1 MLTLLFEAAE
11 TLQLLLLFGAVHAA
25 SRVTAAP
32 QSRRTAP
39 GNRSS
44 PSPDGVRQAP
54 VLPGGG
60 GGRRPPGQIPG
71 AGVTAPSA
79 HARPSSRDA
88 SSEHVRKTRR
98 RQPRVRP
105 KRSRGFRLAR
115 PFAAGGEA
123 EAKGEMVVG
132 LENCKLGH
140 GGKSPGRRLS
150 RNRRSSRSGRVATRS
165 WGRGLYASWLD
176 AQPCARFRAKVPLQ
190 RLQVGVV
197 ISSMVIT
204 LCCLPWTQTS
214 TDG

>member
-1 MLTLLFEAAE
+1 MHQESKVQCQVGSRLLSFCSNKGSRGAAAAQPPLPAVHAPSLVLRGRALACLALLKGGGGGGSFSLLTLLFEAAE

-25 SRVTAAP
+25 SGVTAAP

-105 KRSRGFRLAR
+105 KAKPGF
-115 PFAAGGEA
+115 
-123 EAKGEMVVG
+123 
-132 LENCKLGH
+132 
-140 GGKSPGRRLS
+140 
-150 RNRRSSRSGRVATRS
+150 SSRPA
-165 WGRGLYASWLD
+165 
-176 AQPCARFRAKVPLQ
+176 FRC
-190 RLQVGVV
+190 G
-197 ISSMVIT
+197 
-204 LCCLPWTQTS
+204 W
-214 TDG
+214 